1 VIPGGGG
8 MYGTVGDYMR
18 FLGAWLNDG
27 APVLRPETIAWA
39 ARDGL
44 NGLKVPPLPAVSPRV
59 SGPLDFFPGTPK
71 SWAYSF
77 LVNDVDAPTG
87 RPAGSLA
94 WGGLGNLYFWID
106 RRNGV
111 AGMWASQMF
120 PFMDPLSLGGALA
133 FETAL
138 YEGLAR
144 GEPLRAD

>member
-1 VIPGGGG
+1 MGV
-8 MYGTVGDYMR
+8 
-18 FLGAWLNDG
+18 
-27 APVLRPETIAWA
+27 
-39 ARDGL
+39 
-44 NGLKVPPLPAVSPRV
+44 
-59 SGPLDFFPGTPK
+59 
-71 SWAYSF
+71 
-77 LVNDVDAPTG
+77 TG

-120 PFMDPLSLGGALA
+120 PFMDPVCLGGALA

-144 GEPLRAD
+144 GEALRAD